1 MQIEIKVAHIGG
13 KGDLYLKIIESP
25 SLALQTRSR
34 TAFTN
39 LAGIPGIAADLLK
52 ASDIG
57 GATKLKHVQA
67 CLRADSQYQ
76 KSPGFEDVD
85 LYAGPRN

>member
-39 LAGIPGIAADLLK
+39 LAGIPEVEQTIVE
-52 ASDIG
+52 
-57 GATKLKHVQA
+57 H
-67 CLRADSQYQ
+67 
-76 KSPGFEDVD
+76 
-85 LYAGPRN
+85 